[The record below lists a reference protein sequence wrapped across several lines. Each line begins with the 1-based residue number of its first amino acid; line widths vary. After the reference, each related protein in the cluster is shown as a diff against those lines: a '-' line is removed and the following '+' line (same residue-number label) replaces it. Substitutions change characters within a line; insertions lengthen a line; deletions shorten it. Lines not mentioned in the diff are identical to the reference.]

1 VPCLPLQQTGTL
13 RRVRWEMCEL
23 LHTLAQKTPV
33 GERSALYVR
42 FAPKADKPQTISSG
56 PLCATS
62 RHMQRNKKRRYSI
75 TSSARSR
82 IAVGNSIPIAL
93 AVLRLMTSS
102 NLVGSSTG
110 KSAGFAPCSTLAT
123 MRAVW

>member
-42 FAPKADKPQTISSG
+42 FAPKADKRIDASVGQ
-56 PLCATS
+56 LC
-62 RHMQRNKKRRYSI
+62 
-75 TSSARSR
+75 ARSR
-82 IAVGNSIPIAL
+82 
-93 AVLRLMTSS
+93 LMHC
-102 NLVGSSTG
+102 G
-110 KSAGFAPCSTLAT
+110 K
-123 MRAVW
+123 